1 LNRETIEMKKLRLD
15 LDTLRIDSFDAGSAE
30 GGGGTVHARQLTTR
44 TTFQT
49 IQLSCDYTARY
60 ESCYAACEC
69 TNGDIR
75 CKDPDIR

>member
-1 LNRETIEMKKLRLD
+1 MKKIKLNLDSLRV
-15 LDTLRIDSFDAGSAE
+15 DSFSAGSAE
-30 GGGGTVHARQLTTR
+30 AGGGTVHARQRT

-69 TNGDIR
+69 TNADLR
-75 CKDPDIR
+75 CKNPYQV